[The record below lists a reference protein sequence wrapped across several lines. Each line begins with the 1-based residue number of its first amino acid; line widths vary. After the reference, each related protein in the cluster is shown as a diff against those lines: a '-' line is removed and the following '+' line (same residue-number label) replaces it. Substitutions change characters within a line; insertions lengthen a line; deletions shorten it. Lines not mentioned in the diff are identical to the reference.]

1 MDSNALSPLSPQAA
15 IRALTNDGAG
25 AFNRAA
31 QDAAP
36 MQTRI
41 APPPVEAV
49 AAGKATLV
57 DNRELQESF
66 NRLVDAAAS
75 LDRPISLAKAS
86 DEPGAQVAVRDGE
99 SGKLLREVDQAE
111 IQALSERLVR
121 FQEVAG
127 LFVDEKA

>member
-1 MDSNALSPLSPQAA
+1 MD
-15 IRALTNDGAG
+15 
-25 AFNRAA
+25 
-31 QDAAP
+31 
-36 MQTRI
+36 
-41 APPPVEAV
+41 
-49 AAGKATLV
+49 AGKATLV

-75 LDRPISLAKAS
+75 LDRPISLATVS
-86 DEPGAQVAVRDGE
+86 DEPGARVAVRDGA